1 MSLPVVVLVGPTATG
16 KSELAVQLC
25 RALIAAG
32 FVAEIVN
39 ADSMLIYRGM
49 DIGTAKPTLAER
61 NGIVHHLV
69 DVAEITHTASVA
81 EFQGRARAAI
91 AEVRARGGIP
101 VLVGG
106 SALYTRAIV
115 DQFEFPGSDA
125 AVRAAWEA
133 ELSRVGAAELHRRLA
148 EIAPESAARIEPG
161 NGRRIVR
168 ALEVAQ
174 LTGQHRP
181 ELPQWTYALDGVQQ
195 YGLQLE
201 RGELDARIEQ
211 RVERMWAA
219 GLVEEVRRL
228 ESLGLRDTL
237 TASRAIGY
245 RQVLD
250 YLAGECTEDEAK
262 QAVKRATKRFF
273 RKQLAWYRRD
283 PRISWLPARNPD
295 NVATIVAHVTQA
307 VRK

>member
-25 RALIAAG
+25 RALIAEG

-39 ADSMLIYRGM
+39 ADSMLIYRSM

-61 NGIVHHLV
+61 DGIVHHLV

-81 EFQGRARAAI
+81 EFQGWARAAI
-91 AEVRARGGIP
+91 AEVRAKGGIP

-115 DQFEFPGSDA
+115 DQFEFPGADA
-125 AVRAAWEA
+125 ALRAAWEA
-133 ELSRVGAAELHRRLA
+133 ELARVGAAELHRRLA

-168 ALEVAQ
+168 ALEVAE

-211 RVERMWAA
+211 RVERMWEA

-250 YLAGECTEDEAK
+250 YLAGDSTEEEAK
-262 QAVKRATKRFF
+262 TAVKRATKRFF

-283 PRISWLPARNPD
+283 PRISWLPAGNPD
-295 NVATIVAHVTQA
+295 NVATIVAHVTRA

>member
-1 MSLPVVVLVGPTATG
+1 MPVVVLVGPTATG

-25 RALIAAG
+25 RALIAEG

-39 ADSMLIYRGM
+39 ADSMLIYRSM

-61 NGIVHHLV
+61 DGIVHHLV

-81 EFQGRARAAI
+81 EFQGWARAAI
-91 AEVRARGGIP
+91 AEVRAKGGIP

-115 DQFEFPGSDA
+115 DQFEFPGADA
-125 AVRAAWEA
+125 ALRAAWEA
-133 ELSRVGAAELHRRLA
+133 ELARVGAAELHRRLA

-168 ALEVAQ
+168 ALEVAE

-211 RVERMWAA
+211 RVERMWEA

-250 YLAGECTEDEAK
+250 YLAGDSTEEEAK
-262 QAVKRATKRFF
+262 TAVKRATKRFF

-283 PRISWLPARNPD
+283 PRISWLPAGNPD
-295 NVATIVAHVTQA
+295 NVATIVAHVTRA